1 MAVELPFEMEF
12 ILCLTYRCNLCCS
25 MCTQYGAGFKN
36 CAPAE
41 MSIEEWICI
50 LDSIADVEPKPK
62 LLFMGGEPLL
72 YPDFDVL
79 LRSARGYGFSVQI
92 VTNGL
97 LLDKYIRAFSDFK
110 EKLTITLSI
119 DGLGETHNRIR
130 NMHGL
135 FDKVINNMKCIQ
147 KFCPYAKININSVI
161 LPDNVDELPEFL
173 EFMMENRINVV
184 TLQHLQFSSEA
195 LNELTKKEWT
205 ERLGKSYGGGLIPRK
220 EYLIDENYV
229 EKIKTSFEK
238 MKYSGAKNAFMFP
251 ALEEEELKNYY
262 LDKDLDKIRPG
273 RICTTPWMN
282 PTIHPDGNVS
292 NCIGNI
298 IGNIKEQCFWDLW
311 NNETANSLRASL
323 MEHGKFKI
331 CSKCCNFY
339 KSNFICAKDGV
350 LRIKDKL
357 LRLPNEINY
366 VKSSK
371 NGAFVLDKNV
381 KTNDGTIPVVPVE
394 IFSREM
400 FDIINQ
406 NETIIAEFKDI

>member
-97 LLDKYIRAFSDFK
+97 LLDKYIRAFSDFE

-119 DGLGETHNRIR
+119 DGLGETHDRIR
-130 NMHGL
+130 NKRGL

-147 KFCPYAKININSVI
+147 NFCPYAKININSVI

-195 LNELTKKEWT
+195 LNELTNKEWT

-229 EKIKTSFEK
+229 EKIKISFEK

-273 RICTTPWMN
+273 RVCTTPWMN

-323 MEHGKFKI
+323 MEHGKFTI

>member
-79 LRSARGYGFSVQI
+79 LRAARGYGFSVQI

-97 LLDKYIRAFSDFK
+97 LLDKYIRAFSDFE

-119 DGLGETHNRIR
+119 DGLGETHDRIR
-130 NMHGL
+130 NKRGL

-147 KFCPYAKININSVI
+147 NFCPYAKININSVI

-195 LNELTKKEWT
+195 LNELTNKEWT
-205 ERLGKSYGGGLIPRK
+205 ERLGKSYGGGLIPRE

-238 MKYSGAKNAFMFP
+238 MKYSGAKNAFIFP

-273 RICTTPWMN
+273 RVCTTPWVN
-282 PTIHPDGNVS
+282 PTIHPDGKVS

-298 IGNIKEQCFWDLW
+298 IGNIKEQSFWDLW

-323 MEHGKFKI
+323 MEHGKFTI

-339 KSNFICAKDGV
+339 KGNFICAKDGV

-357 LRLPNEINY
+357 IRLPNEINY

-381 KTNDGTIPVVPVE
+381 KTTDGTIPVVPVE